1 MRFEATFLGVNDH
14 PVVIYLA
21 VTEPMLKKQKHAKKK
36 KGKKKEEKKNDAVG
50 LKVNKNEAE
59 KPRFSLPVCTY
70 IGL

>member
-14 PVVIYLA
+14 PVVIYLT
-21 VTEPMLKKQKHAKKK
+21 VTEPMLKKTKRKKTHTQ
-36 KGKKKEEKKNDAVG
+36 KKEEKKKNDAVG